1 MKKYRILTIDGGGIR
16 GLITAILLERLERE
30 IPGFLSEVDLFA
42 GTSTGGLIALGL
54 ASGLNPTQ
62 ARRIYEEK
70 GDLVFKMSIVRK
82 ILALGNLIGA
92 KYSLNPLKEELSKQF
107 GELKLDDLP
116 KKVLISSFDLDN
128 SPVNSSVNRQWKAKF
143 FHNYPGSDSD
153 GKESVIDV
161 AIRTANAP
169 TYFPIFQGYIDGG
182 VVANNPSM
190 CALAQAIHPQ
200 TGGERLSDIVLIS
213 FGTGHNPHYIPVQY
227 GDWGVLHWATKIIN
241 LVTEG
246 SAGLADYQCRQLL
259 GTRYLRVNPLL
270 PYSIA
275 MDQVD
280 EIPRMVE
287 IGNKFDLSE
296 AASWIRE
303 IYLT

>member
-16 GLITAILLERLERE
+16 GLITTILLERLEHS
-30 IPGFLSEVDLFA
+30 IPGFLSKVDLFA
-42 GTSTGGLIALGL
+42 GTSTGGLLALGL

-62 ARRIYEEK
+62 ARRIYEDK
-70 GDLVFKMSIVRK
+70 GDVVFKVSLLRR

-92 KYSLNPLKEELSKQF
+92 KYSLNPLKEELHKQF
-107 GELKLDDLP
+107 GDLKLGDLP

-128 SPVNSSVNRQWKAKF
+128 GLHPSGTNRKWKAKF
-143 FHNYPGSDSD
+143 FHNYAGSESD
-153 GKESVIDV
+153 GLESVLDV

-190 CALAQAIHPQ
+190 CALAQALNPQ
-200 TGGERLSDIVLIS
+200 TGGEELSDIALIS
-213 FGTGHNPHYIPVQY
+213 FGTGHNPHYIPVQF

-259 GTRYLRVNPLL
+259 GERYFRVNPLL

-275 MDQVD
+275 MDNVD

-287 IGNKFDLSE
+287 IGNGFDLGE
-296 AASWIRE
+296 VENWIKG
-303 IYLT
+303 IYLS